1 MTQEVFECFGLTLSN
16 SLLEE
21 NHLILIDFSER
32 RDYQLILAVLQVVV
46 FAVVHLVL
54 SVPNVL
60 HLVVLLFHLLI
71 ECSLSN
77 LFIKEFL
84 DAHVVEFVILLCD
97 L

>member
-32 RDYQLILAVLQVVV
+32 RDYQLILTVLQVVV
-46 FAVVHLVL
+46 FAVVHLIL
-54 SVPNVL
+54 CVPNIL

-71 ECSLSN
+71 ECSLRN